1 MSLEDQI
8 KTLAR
13 APIFSSL
20 EPDALRLIAFAAETR
35 ELAAGDLLFRQ
46 GDLSDGGYVVASGSL
61 TLTSSDNTTAA
72 GKIIG
77 PGALLGELSLL
88 ISTRNSATA
97 IAHENSTVLK
107 ISRRL
112 FLRTLDAS
120 PISALQL
127 RKARTRELT
136 TLSAALERARQTFL
150 K

>member
-1 MSLEDQI
+1 MSLEAQI

-13 APIFSSL
+13 VPIFSSL

-46 GDLSDGGYVVASGSL
+46 GESSDGGYVVTSGSV
-61 TLTSSDNTTAA
+61 TLNSSDNTTAA

-77 PGALLGELSLL
+77 PGTLLGELGLL
-88 ISTRNSATA
+88 ISTKNSTTA
-97 IAHENSTVLK
+97 IARENTTLLK

-127 RKARTRELT
+127 RKARARELA
-136 TLSAALERARQTFL
+136 TLSAELEKARQGFL
-150 K
+150 E